1 VTRRADAVKL
11 STLDLADLADAIEA
25 AGILPTAGNEQQD
38 TFVAHDLAVAIAQ
51 VVEEIAGHA
60 YDLGVET
67 GRRRYPD

>member
-1 VTRRADAVKL
+1 MTRRTDAVKL

-25 AGILPTAGNEQQD
+25 AWTCPDRDRFT
-38 TFVAHDLAVAIAQ
+38 AHDLAVAIAPT
-51 VVEEIAGHA
+51 VEEIAGHA